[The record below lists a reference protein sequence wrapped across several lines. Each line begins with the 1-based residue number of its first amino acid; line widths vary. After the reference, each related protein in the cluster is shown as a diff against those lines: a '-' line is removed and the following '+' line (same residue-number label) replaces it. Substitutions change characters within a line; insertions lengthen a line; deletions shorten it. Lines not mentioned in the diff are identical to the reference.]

1 MGRIA
6 DDVSLP
12 VAERVDEKDV
22 RFALDDRIC
31 SAIGILVP
39 AVGGPDFGPGNGA
52 LDGLDLGR
60 QLLAREVT
68 TV

>member
-6 DDVSLP
+6 NDVSLP
-12 VAERVDEKDV
+12 VAERVDKKDV

-39 AVGGPDFGPGNGA
+39 AVGGSDFGPWNGA

-60 QLLAREVT
+60 QLLTREVT
-68 TV
+68 AV

>member
-1 MGRIA
+1 M
-6 DDVSLP
+6 P
-12 VAERVDEKDV
+12 VAERVNEKDV

-39 AVGGPDFGPGNGA
+39 AIGSPDFGPGNGA

-60 QLLAREVT
+60 ELLTREVT
-68 TV
+68 AV